1 MNLILFL
8 NIIIIQICDI
18 FKYKYSLN
26 TCHLVNVR
34 QNGGER
40 CVHSGTM
47 EAHETTWVSRD
58 FLIVFCTAG
67 LRKARSVSSEEA
79 AKEGAEFFFNFIF
92 FFRFIKN
99 ICLVFYFQKCHP
111 AADSSGGRLLPP
123 DEPAVGSFRAG
134 PWWAEPQK

>member
-47 EAHETTWVSRD
+47 EARETTWVSRD

-79 AKEGAEFFFNFIF
+79 AKEGAERTCAEARKGVGVGFLAA
-92 FFRFIKN
+92 R
-99 ICLVFYFQKCHP
+99 LVVLRTV
-111 AADSSGGRLLPP
+111 AGGNR
-123 DEPAVGSFRAG
+123 G
-134 PWWAEPQK
+134 